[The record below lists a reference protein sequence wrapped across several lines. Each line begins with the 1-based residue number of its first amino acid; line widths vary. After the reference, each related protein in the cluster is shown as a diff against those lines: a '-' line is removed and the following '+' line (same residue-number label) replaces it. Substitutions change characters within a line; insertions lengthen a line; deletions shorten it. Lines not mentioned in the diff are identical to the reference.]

1 MRHLIQVPKGLTNI
15 IIMYLILYLIII
27 LTLFIYNLTGI
38 YLIIPFWLSILTYII
53 SSINLLIDYNNSNV
67 LRFIQL
73 ISLGFI
79 IIVLILNIKI
89 LIFRI
94 FI

>member
-1 MRHLIQVPKGLTNI
+1 
-15 IIMYLILYLIII
+15 MYLIYLIIII

-38 YLIIPFWLSILTYII
+38 YLIIPFWLSILCYIT
-53 SSINLLIDYNNSNV
+53 SSINLLIDYNNFRV

-94 FI
+94 FL

>member
-1 MRHLIQVPKGLTNI
+1 MSPRIYNI
-15 IIMYLILYLIII
+15 KMYFYYLIII

-38 YLIIPFWLSILTYII
+38 YFIIPFWLSILTYIT
-53 SSINLLIDYNNSNV
+53 SSINLLNNPNNSI

-89 LIFRI
+89 LFIRI

>member
-89 LIFRI
+89 LNFRI